1 MQALLISNEPDETS
15 VLTFILQKAGFAV
28 QSQRGWSQAST
39 AWPEHPLDFILVSIT
54 NVDDYLIKQVQQIRM
69 HAAVPMMMICEG
81 ITESSKVDLLEAGI
95 DCLIERPYGVRFLV
109 AQIKA
114 LMRRT
119 KGTSFYHLPK
129 LSQRDVVLDP
139 SKRTVKVG
147 DRPSVHLTHLEFR
160 LLHTLITHPGQ
171 VIPSENIVEFV
182 WGYSGEG
189 NRELVRGLVQ
199 RLRSKVEPDPHHPK
213 YIQNELGVGYYF
225 DAN

>member
-1 MQALLISNEPDETS
+1 MQALLISNELDETS
-15 VLTFILQKAGFAV
+15 ILTFLLQKAGFAV
-28 QSQRGWSQAST
+28 QSQRGWSQVST
-39 AWPEHPLDFILVSIT
+39 SWPEQPVDFILVSVSDI
-54 NVDDYLIKQVQQIRM
+54 DEHILKQIRQIRM
-69 HAAVPMMMICEG
+69 HTAVPIMMICEG
-81 ITESSKVDLLEAGI
+81 ITESTRVDLLEAGI
-95 DCLIERPYGVRFLV
+95 DFLIERPYGFRFVV

-119 KGTSFYHLPK
+119 KGTSLFNLPK

-139 SKRTVKVG
+139 SNRTVKVG
-147 DRPSVHLTHLEFR
+147 DQPAVHLTHLEFR

-171 VIPSENIVEFV
+171 VIPSENIVEHV

-213 YIQNELGVGYYF
+213 YIQNELGVGYF
-225 DAN
+225 FKAG